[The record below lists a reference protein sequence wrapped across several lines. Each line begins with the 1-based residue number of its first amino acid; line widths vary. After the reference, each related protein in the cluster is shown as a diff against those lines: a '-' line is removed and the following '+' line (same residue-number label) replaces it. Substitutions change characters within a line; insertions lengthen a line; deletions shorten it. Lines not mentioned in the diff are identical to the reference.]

1 MQIGYTMMGEHAGPK
16 ALVED
21 VGRAEAAGF
30 DSAVI
35 SDHFFP
41 WLDEQGHAPTR
52 GRCSVRP
59 PRRPRPS
66 RS

>member
-35 SDHFFP
+35 SDHFFRGSTSRATP
-41 WLDEQGHAPTR
+41 PTR